1 MKEIEQKN
9 IKSDASYLFALIYKH
24 KVFITVV
31 TLVAAIVS
39 VIVSL
44 LLPVWYAS
52 TVNCVPPQE
61 SGSNF
66 SSGLSGLSSVMK
78 DFGLSRIGG
87 KSTQEYTM
95 FVFLESRTVIDSV
108 IKKYDLAKVYDIPDS
123 LMTEVRKEFLDNR
136 SIEYTDEG
144 NFEITIWDTDRKRA
158 ADIAND
164 YIKITNHVANKTYK
178 EELEVNLNYINNRI
192 SSIDSMITVISGELA
207 EISKD
212 NLMFS
217 PEEQAQS
224 ASKVLA
230 ELKSY
235 AFQYEIFYDFYK
247 KNYGED
253 DPTTQLAK
261 EMFDAANSKIDDAFN
276 KPGLVGNFSLQE
288 TTPIAVD
295 YLTKYADIEA
305 LTKTKALLVTTL
317 EKTIIDSRKHISNF
331 FVIDKA
337 IPADKK
343 DKPKRAFIVAGST
356 IGAFVLA
363 VFILLLVNSFKL
375 AKKNMK
381 EIDTKN

>member
-192 SSIDSMITVISGELA
+192 SSIDSMITVISAELSK
-207 EISKD
+207 ISKD

-343 DKPKRAFIVAGST
+343 DKPKRVFIVAGST

-381 EIDTKN
+381 EIEGKE